1 MKHEIYPAVQVIRDE
16 ISKRAL
22 TYDDVAVRTG
32 MSSGR
37 LRNILTGRVDM
48 TIRDRDIICNTLGIY
63 PGEVVMQREDLTDS
77 QGFIDI
83 RKFPHHLQEA
93 IRLIATTLGEHIH
106 TPRKKKKS
114 TKT

>member
-37 LRNILTGRVDM
+37 LRT
-48 TIRDRDIICNTLGIY
+48 
-63 PGEVVMQREDLTDS
+63 S
-77 QGFIDI
+77 
-83 RKFPHHLQEA
+83 
-93 IRLIATTLGEHIH
+93 
-106 TPRKKKKS
+106 
-114 TKT
+114 